1 MQERDVI
8 TLSEGLDYLLV
19 SEIEHESEKYF
30 LAMGIDQN
38 NFYIEDHCFFKVG
51 KDENGKEYLEE
62 VEDKKLLK
70 ILYLIV
76 TTEEGLKAYPELAD
90 ILSKGE
96 I

>member
-38 NFYIEDHCFFKVG
+38 NIYIEDHCFFKVG
-51 KDENGKEYLEE
+51 IDEKGEEYLEE
-62 VEDKKLLK
+62 VEDEKLIK
-70 ILYLIV
+70 TLYLIV

>member
-30 LAMGIDQN
+30 LAMGIDQDN
-38 NFYIEDHCFFKVG
+38 LYIEDHCFFKVL
-51 KDENGKEYLEE
+51 KDEKGEEYLEE
-62 VEDKKLLK
+62 VEDEKLLK
-70 ILYLIV
+70 ILYLLI
-76 TTEEGLKAYPELAD
+76 TTEASLEEYPELAD
-90 ILSKGE
+90 LILKGD